1 MVASDQR
8 ALGLA
13 VLVPVRWL
21 RDRLLSCRFGSTK
34 LPVRAEGLA
43 FIQVVSSQWP
53 LEAWCVILSG
63 DDVGELLLCLL
74 DNDD

>member
-21 RDRLLSCRFGSTK
+21 RDRLSSCRFGTTK

-43 FIQVVSSQWP
+43 CNQFIRWQGP

-63 DDVGELLLCLL
+63 DDVGELSLYLL

>member
-8 ALGLA
+8 SLGL
-13 VLVPVRWL
+13 VILVSVRWL
-21 RDRLLSCRFGSTK
+21 RGRLLSYRFGSTK

-63 DDVGELLLCLL
+63 DDVGELLLYLL